1 MKRALTASPRLEL
14 ALPEAA
20 AAISHLSD
28 LTVARYQREWVL
40 FASGH
45 RGATV
50 ESITPKVITAWV
62 ARLIKVGLKASSIGA
77 KAVAVTALFDA
88 LIRIE
93 VRKGANPCTG
103 AALPKVPIR
112 IKDTISPE
120 QFRALVAAAA
130 TPRQRAILLLLGHGG
145 LRGFELSLL
154 RCEHFDLERG
164 EVRLVGKGDRER
176 IVLLSPPTVEA
187 VRAAWP
193 WRSVSVFDARSAVAK
208 ACKEAGV
215 EANVGRQMLRRV
227 AARLLREAGA
237 EDGAIVKNLGN
248 SVPTLHRAYLAPD
261 DSTRASAVERM
272 G

>member
-1 MKRALTASPRLEL
+1 MKRALTASPRLDL

-28 LTVARYQREWVL
+28 LTVTRYQREWVL

-45 RGATV
+45 KGATV
-50 ESITPKVITAWV
+50 ESITPKVIAAWV

-93 VRKGANPCTG
+93 VRRAANPCTG

-145 LRGFELSLL
+145 LRGHELELL
-154 RCEHFDLERG
+154 RCDHFSKDGRSIRFIGKGDKER
-164 EVRLVGKGDRER
+164 EVRL
-176 IVLLSPPTVEA
+176 SPSVVEA
-187 VRAAWP
+187 VREVWP
-193 WRSVSVFDARSAVAK
+193 WQSVSVFDARHAIAVAK
-208 ACKEAGV
+208 KGAGIT
-215 EANVGRQMLRRV
+215 ENITRHNLRRC
-227 AARLLREAGA
+227 AARLMREAGA
-237 EDGAIVKNLGN
+237 EDGAIAKQLGN
-248 SVPTLHRAYLAPD
+248 TVPTLSARYLAPD

>member
-1 MKRALTASPRLEL
+1 MKRTLTASPRLDL

-28 LTVARYQREWVL
+28 LTVTRYQREWTL

-45 RGATV
+45 KGATV
-50 ESITPKVITAWV
+50 ESITPKVIAAWI

-77 KAVAVTALFDA
+77 KVVAVTALFDA

-93 VRKGANPCTG
+93 LRRGANPCTG
-103 AALPKVPIR
+103 AALPKVPVR

-120 QFRALVAAAA
+120 QFRLLVAAAA
-130 TPRQRAILLLLGHGG
+130 SPRQRAILLLLGHGG

-154 RCEHFDLERG
+154 RCEHFKNELHSLRFI
-164 EVRLVGKGDRER
+164 GKGQRER
-176 IVLLSPPTVEA
+176 IVLLSPWTTDA

-193 WRSVSVFDARSAVAK
+193 WKPVSVFDARNAIAK
-208 ACKEAGV
+208 ACKAAGL
-215 EANVGRQMLRRV
+215 EANVTRHMLRRV
-227 AARLLREAGA
+227 SARLMREAGA
-237 EDGAIVKNLGN
+237 EDGGIAANLGN
-248 SVPTLHRAYLAPD
+248 SVPTLHRNYLAPD